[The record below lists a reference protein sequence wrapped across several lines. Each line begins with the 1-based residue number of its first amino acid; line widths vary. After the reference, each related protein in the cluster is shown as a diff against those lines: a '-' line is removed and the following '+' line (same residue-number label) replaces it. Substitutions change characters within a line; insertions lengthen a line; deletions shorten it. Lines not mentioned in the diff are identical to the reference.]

1 MIHQASRPAGAPSS
15 ALLLPRARAR
25 RICLRTRAGGHR
37 AGDHVRVHSPAW
49 PDLGGSVFQTSREQH
64 VRARSAAWCLENAR
78 LDKLVNLNFETQPD
92 LRWLT
97 DGSQVP
103 DHISCTTPISRR
115 LAPRH
120 ELVLP
125 AHVLFDDKTTADC
138 HVLSMATPGLGV
150 AVVSHPGVVINHPL
164 VKDGRAWEV
173 LHNPPRRG
181 DIGNLRPVQRD
192 VVRFLRGGGVPE
204 NHVVDGSEFSW
215 LIGMFDYE
223 GDQLPV
229 PSCGQV
235 LKARL
240 NRLLPWR

>member
-1 MIHQASRPAGAPSS
+1 VRPQALCYSREHGRGAS
-15 ALLLPRARAR
+15 ACERG
-25 RICLRTRAGGHR
+25 RAGTGLAITLEFIPQPGR
-37 AGDHVRVHSPAW
+37 TSVALSFRLLGSP
-49 PDLGGSVFQTSREQH
+49 H

-78 LDKLVNLNFETQPD
+78 LDKLVNLNFETKPD
-92 LRWLT
+92 VRWLT

-120 ELVLP
+120 KLVLP

-192 VVRFLRGGGVPE
+192 VVRFLRGGGVRE
-204 NHVVDGSEFSW
+204 NQVVGGSEFSW
-215 LIGMFDYE
+215 LTGMFDYE

-229 PSCGQV
+229 PRA
-235 LKARL
+235 ARSS
-240 NRLLPWR
+240 RRASTVCCPGGRCFG